1 MTRRFVCPPDPVWGL
16 LQDLLWLAGLM
27 AALLAVLLQ
36 LATPYWTVMV
46 SSAGGMAAA
55 LWITQR
61 HRHAGANA
69 DADTNANANAN
80 VVTLRRDTQSWWL
93 ERAGAPLAN
102 GRAADANPRD
112 DAQAVHLQV
121 LLDVEHWML
130 LKLVPVGSE
139 RRFWRHRCLAVSRQQ
154 QGGHWSLLRIH
165 LFMPRS

>member
-1 MTRRFVCPPDPVWGL
+1 MTRRFVCPPDPVWAP
-16 LQDLLWLAGLM
+16 LQDLLRVTGLM

-46 SSAGGMAAA
+46 FAAGVMAAA

-61 HRHAGANA
+61 HRRA
-69 DADTNANANAN
+69 DADT
-80 VVTLRRDTQSWWL
+80 VTLHWDTQSWWL

-102 GRAADANPRD
+102 GRAADAGAVAQ
-112 DAQAVHLQV
+112 AQAVHLQV

-130 LKLVPVGSE
+130 LKLVPAGSE
-139 RRFWRHRCLAVSRQQ
+139 RCFWRHRCLAVSRRQ

-165 LFMPRS
+165 LFMARS